1 MYWNNPTIELTFP
14 SEKDPIQES
23 FHNGRHCLFY
33 NPTIDKNQIRYKQSL
48 LDICTW
54 ANKCIARDGISGFIQ
69 KEKNWYDIAN
79 IVKLNM
85 WIDDIQKQGIVK
97 PMMLYYDGQ
106 EKYGVNNGESRLRAL
121 ERIPTITT
129 MRGFISTTVNY
140 AYKFSDMMPV
150 TSFTQFA
157 NICQAVAGQK
167 FLFTLTDSTAPYGI
181 YWYEYNSSRTAPVT
195 PGEAYCVNALT
206 VYLNRYPNTEFTL
219 EWFDKLITWSDYT
232 V

>member
-14 SEKDPIQES
+14 SERDPIQES

-33 NPTIDKNQIRYKQSL
+33 NPTIDKNQIRYEQSL

-54 ANKCIARDGISGFIQ
+54 ANRCIARDGITGFIQ
-69 KEKNWYDIAN
+69 EEKNWYDIAN

-85 WIDDIQKQGIVK
+85 WINDIQKQGIVK

-129 MRGFISTTVNY
+129 MSGFISTTVKY
-140 AYKFSDMMPV
+140 AYKFSDLMPV

-157 NICQAVAGQK
+157 DICQAVAGQK

-181 YWYEYNSSRTAPVT
+181 YWYEYNSNRTAPVT
-195 PGEAYCVNALT
+195 PGEAYCVKVLAA
-206 VYLNRYPNTEFTL
+206 YLNQYPNTEFTP
-219 EWFDKLITWSDYT
+219 EWFDKLVTWSDYT